1 MVLGYQKFVLFI
13 NEKVPVLPTPGQ
25 SQKLCRPGGRYNLQT
40 QRNYTTHAC
49 TCIGV
54 FFIPKRREYHA
65 FTKRLWLRSQ
75 AFRKRRNPWRARKT
89 AGWDVDPE
97 SGIPTQKYETIG
109 YYPTRQEALQALA
122 DYNSNPYDISVS
134 SITFSDVY
142 TMWSKEYYATLKN
155 DSSARS
161 YKAAY
166 KYCEPIYAVP
176 MRDLRVTH
184 LQGVINDADV
194 GEATKSRM
202 KSLFNLMYK
211 YAMTHDIVN
220 KDYSAL
226 FVQKVGKRDKSQ
238 RVPFKNSEVQ
248 QLWKLRSFGVTDMIL
263 FSVYTGFR
271 PSEVLLIETKNVDL
285 ARWRIKGG
293 MKTEAGTDRMVP
305 IHPMIRP
312 IVQDHYNPENE
323 FLFPNEQGHLM
334 TYDQYRGRF
343 KKVMSR
349 IGTVHTPHE
358 ARHTFISCAKHYK
371 MDNNLL
377 KAIVGHKI
385 TDITEEVYTHRPYS
399 DYEGAVSLISYDGA
413 DIEYESIDAEWD

>member
-1 MVLGYQKFVLFI
+1 MRLPNGYGSVH
-13 NEKVPVLPTPGQ
+13 
-25 SQKLCRPGGRYNLQT
+25 KLSG
-40 QRNYTTHAC
+40 
-49 TCIGV
+49 
-54 FFIPKRREYHA
+54 
-65 FTKRLWLRSQ
+65 
-75 AFRKRRNPWRARKT
+75 KRRNPWRARKT

-134 SITFSDVY
+134 SSTFSDVY

-166 KYCEPIYAVP
+166 KYCEPIYAVT

-184 LQGVINDADV
+184 LQGVISDADV

-323 FLFPNEQGHLM
+323 FLFPNEQGQLM

>member
-1 MVLGYQKFVLFI
+1 MI
-13 NEKVPVLPTPGQ
+13 PG
-25 SQKLCRPGGRYNLQT
+25 
-40 QRNYTTHAC
+40 
-49 TCIGV
+49 
-54 FFIPKRREYHA
+54 
-65 FTKRLWLRSQ
+65 
-75 AFRKRRNPWRARKT
+75 
-89 AGWDVDPE
+89 
-97 SGIPTQKYETIG
+97 
-109 YYPTRQEALQALA
+109 
-122 DYNSNPYDISVS
+122 
-134 SITFSDVY
+134 
-142 TMWSKEYYATLKN
+142 
-155 DSSARS
+155 ARS

-238 RVPFKNSEVQ
+238 RVPFKDSEVQ

-323 FLFPNEQGHLM
+323 FLFPNEQGQLM

-413 DIEYESIDAEWD
+413 DMIDHEYHLTPNGTKKGAILLPVLRPQDSPFFVYCLCIVCVLFVYYAHKFLTISSVSTH